1 MASPR
6 PSRPR
11 ISLPP
16 AELTS
21 FSMPP
26 LYRMPSA
33 ASTLGMP
40 AMAASIPGTALPDG
54 PWGAHGAFRSGFV
67 FKQIRGVKDFTVN
80 MGKSGLSVGE
90 KTAFW
95 LYNKVSHWS
104 QKWFT
109 HFFLFLV
116 VLGYSI
122 LGATIFVAIEGPHEN
137 KARADFF
144 REKQSFLEDL
154 RLLSTNLSKS
164 NEERWFLEA
173 TQRLNK
179 YQNFLYTAYKD
190 RDLIDK
196 PTDTWNFW
204 NAVFYCGT
212 IYTTIGYGHIVPST
226 NTGRAVTII
235 YAIFGIPLF
244 LILLADFGKMFTRA
258 MKFLWAFVRRLY
270 YTGSCRKVRHTG
282 PVQDMMKGV
291 QMVYDIA
298 RFQKKPGDTNGTNRG
313 INGADPEEAGAQMQE
328 LLGVPGTGG
337 EPPTPAPSNFCIDD
351 EFNLP
356 ISVAFV
362 ILVIYIL
369 VGASLYCIWEEWS
382 FFEAFYFVFISM
394 STIGFG
400 DYVPNHPM
408 FMMGSIVYLV
418 FGLALTSMCINVV
431 QVKLSDS
438 FRQASS
444 KIGASFGLRLAAAAA
459 EEEAARNTP
468 GQVELAEVHHPAAK
482 KASEEN
488 LDGLSVE
495 TQ

>member
-1 MASPR
+1 MASPHPSR

-11 ISLPP
+11 ITLPP
-16 AELTS
+16 PMVPMTPGAQGVGVS
-21 FSMPP
+21 P
-26 LYRMPSA
+26 LYRMSS
-33 ASTLGMP
+33 ASTLGIATAVP
-40 AMAASIPGTALPDG
+40 STALAEG
-54 PWGAHGAFRSGFV
+54 PWAQGPFRTGFV
-67 FKQIRGVKDFTVN
+67 IKQIRGVKDFTVN
-80 MGKSGLSVGE
+80 VGKSGLSVGE

-116 VLGYSI
+116 VLGYSL
-122 LGATIFVAIEGPHEN
+122 LGASVFVAVERPHEE
-137 KARADFF
+137 KVKLDFF
-144 REKQSFLEDL
+144 RAKESVLQDL
-154 RLLSTNLSKS
+154 RWLSNNISKA
-164 NEERWFLEA
+164 EEDRWQLEA
-173 TQRLNK
+173 TKRLIR
-179 YQNFLYTAYKD
+179 YQDFLYQKFKD
-190 RDLIDK
+190 KGLEDDPREV
-196 PTDTWNFW
+196 WNFW

-212 IYTTIGYGHIVPST
+212 IYTTIGYGHITPST
-226 NTGRAVTII
+226 NTGKAVTII

-270 YTGSCRKVRHTG
+270 YTGSCRKVRHTA
-282 PVQDMMKGV
+282 PVQEVMKGV

-298 RFQKKPGDTNGTNRG
+298 RFQKKPGETNGHG
-313 INGADPEEAGAQMQE
+313 AAADPEVAGAQLQE
-328 LLGVPGTGG
+328 LLTVPGVGP
-337 EPPTPAPSNFCIDD
+337 EPPTPAPSNFDIDD

-369 VGASLYCIWEEWS
+369 VGATLYCMWEDWT

-400 DYVPNHPM
+400 DYVPKHPM

-431 QVKLSDS
+431 QLKLSDS

-459 EEEAARNTP
+459 EEEARTTP
-468 GQVELAEVHHPAAK
+468 GQVELAEVHHATAK

-488 LDGLSVE
+488 LDGLSME